1 MPSLSESQHSGRA
14 ADRRSCAGSDF
25 RVMEDRSKK
34 SESANRRKQI
44 YVHKLQGTYARGFGL
59 VLFGYTLLV
68 FGLGFIVPFF
78 VPAIKLISPLPL
90 EVRGSAASRFFFL
103 IDNIWPALLDVG
115 QSIWPVLVV
124 VILAAA
130 ALSFYVTHRFVGPL
144 CRLQESLGEFAQGNL
159 SLRIQLREGDHL
171 QDFAELANSAFA
183 NVEHAMIEIR
193 DRGGSGSEAGRAVL
207 DEMRAQPA
215 ADKERLDKLELA
227 VKESQQ
233 QIEEVLKRFRFSG
246 SS

>member
-1 MPSLSESQHSGRA
+1 
-14 ADRRSCAGSDF
+14 
-25 RVMEDRSKK
+25 MEDRPKK
-34 SESANRRKQI
+34 SESANKRKQI
-44 YVHKLQGTYARGFGL
+44 YVHKLQWTYASGLGL
-59 VLFGYTLLV
+59 VLFGYSLLV
-68 FGLGFIVPFF
+68 FGLGFIVPFV
-78 VPAIKLISPLPL
+78 VPAIKLISPLSR
-90 EVRGSAASRFFFL
+90 EVQGRAAGRFFFVT
-103 IDNIWPALLDVG
+103 DNIWPALLDAG

-130 ALSFYVTHRFVGPL
+130 ALSFYVTHRFAGPL
-144 CRLQESLGEFAQGNL
+144 CHLQESLREYAQGNL
-159 SLRIQLREGDHL
+159 SLRIRLREGDHL

-193 DRGGSGSEAGRAVL
+193 DRRATGSEAGRAVL

-215 ADKERLDKLELA
+215 ADRERLDKLELL